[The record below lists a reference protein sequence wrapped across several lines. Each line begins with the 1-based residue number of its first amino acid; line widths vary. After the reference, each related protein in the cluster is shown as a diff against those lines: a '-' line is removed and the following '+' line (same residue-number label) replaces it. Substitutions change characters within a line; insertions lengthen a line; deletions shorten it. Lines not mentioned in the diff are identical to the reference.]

1 MNQINW
7 NTIRFRASSWG
18 SLLTEPVTKA
28 AKEAGELSVT
38 CQKELIK
45 IYNRVVYGRVKDI
58 TTKQMDKGIL
68 AEPESIKLLSL
79 VEGELFFKNDE
90 KMENEW
96 FTGHPDLILNKE
108 DGTLEVWDIK
118 TSWEMDSFMPKL
130 IEEPDKGYIAQLN
143 CYYSLLGGQGGAIA
157 YCLTSA
163 PQSILEAEKRKL
175 LFSMNVA
182 TEFSPEY
189 VLAAQELEKL
199 MVFED
204 IDPRERVIVQRVPK
218 DDELIQKMKD
228 KVPILRTWLKEFN
241 NRHMA
246 LYPKQ

>member
-1 MNQINW
+1 MIQWDKIK
-7 NTIRFRASSWG
+7 FRASSWG
-18 SLLTEPVTKA
+18 NLLTEPVSKA
-28 AKEAGELSVT
+28 DKEAGKLSAT

-45 IYNRVVYGRVKDI
+45 IYNRDVYGRVKDI
-58 TTKQMDKGIL
+58 TTKQMDKGIQ

-79 VEGELFFKNDE
+79 VEGELFFKNEE

-130 IEEPDKGYIAQLN
+130 IETPDKGYEAQLN
-143 CYYSLLGGQGGAIA
+143 VYYSLLGAQGGAIA

-204 IDPRERVIVQRVPK
+204 IPPEERVIVQRVPRNE
-218 DDELIQKMKD
+218 ELIQKMKD
-228 KVPILRTWLKEFN
+228 KVSVLRQWLKDFHEK
-241 NRHMA
+241 HMN
-246 LYPKQ
+246 LYPKH

>member
-7 NTIRFRASSWG
+7 NKVKFRASSWG
-18 SLLTEPVTKA
+18 NLLTEPVTKA
-28 AKEAGELSVT
+28 DKENGKLSVT

-45 IYNRVVYGRVKDI
+45 IYNREVYGRVKDI

-68 AEPESIKLLSL
+68 AESESIKLLSL
-79 VEGELFFKNDE
+79 VEGELFFKNEE
-90 KMENEW
+90 KLENEW

-108 DGTLEVWDIK
+108 NDTLEVWDIK

-143 CYYSLLGGQGGAIA
+143 CYYSLLEAHGGAIA

-163 PQSILEAEKRKL
+163 PASIVETEKRAL
-175 LFSMNVA
+175 LFRMNVA

-189 VLAAQELEKL
+189 VLASQEKL
-199 MVFED
+199 MVFDD

-218 DDELIQKMKD
+218 DEELIQKMKD
-228 KVPILRTWLKEFN
+228 KVPVLRQWLQNFHEK
-241 NRHMA
+241 HMSQ
-246 LYPKQ
+246 YPK

>member
-1 MNQINW
+1 MSEINW
-7 NTIRFRASSWG
+7 EDIKFRASSWG
-18 SLLTEPVTKA
+18 NLLAESRTK
-28 AKEAGELSVT
+28 GEVIGAT
-38 CQKELIK
+38 CAKELIK

-79 VEGELFFKNDE
+79 VEGKFFFKNED
-90 KMENEW
+90 KLENEW
-96 FTGHPDLILNKE
+96 FTGHPDLILDENGE
-108 DGTLEVWDIK
+108 IQCWDIK
-118 TSWEMDSFMPKL
+118 TSWELDSFMPKL
-130 IEEPDKGYIAQLN
+130 LEEPDKGYIAQLN

-157 YCLTSA
+157 YCLVSA

-189 VLAAQELEKL
+189 LEAAAELEKL

-204 IDPRERVIVQRVPK
+204 IPENERVIVQKVPK
-218 DDELIQKMKD
+218 DEDLIEKMKA
-228 KVPILRTWLKEFN
+228 KVPIMRQWLKDF
-241 NRHMA
+241 HKKHLG
-246 LYPKQ
+246 LYPK

>member
-18 SLLTEPVTKA
+18 NLLTEPVTKA
-28 AKEAGELSVT
+28 DKEAGKLSVT

-45 IYNRVVYGRVKDI
+45 IYNREVYGRVKDI
-58 TTKQMDKGIL
+58 TTKQMDKGIQG
-68 AEPESIKLLSL
+68 EPDSIKLLSL
-79 VEGELFFKNDE
+79 VEGELFFKNEE
-90 KMENEW
+90 KLENEW

-143 CYYSLLGGQGGAIA
+143 CYYSLLQADGGAIS
-157 YCLTSA
+157 YCLVSA
-163 PQSILEAEKRKL
+163 PPQILEAEKRKL

-189 VLAAQELEKL
+189 IKAAEELTKL
-199 MVFED
+199 MVFDD
-204 IDPRERVIVQRVPK
+204 IAPEERVIVQRVPRNE
-218 DDELIQKMKD
+218 ELIQKMKD
-228 KVPILRTWLKEFN
+228 KVPVFREWLKDFHKKHLE
-241 NRHMA
+241 
-246 LYPKQ
+246 LYPK